1 MRKKSKLQ
9 MMVFLL
15 GIALSI
21 SGAPINFADDLAN
34 WKQLRIGCEK
44 SGDCVRAAVLPHA
57 KGNFGQLWKY
67 VKPIP
72 EGKYLQIKV
81 DGMENSGSNAWV
93 GSVSDFDRR
102 SFGVIFHGINTF
114 SPRIGKTFAFSI
126 NQWGARN
133 KAGAWI
139 DYRSYEISEAPEN
152 SLTAVKEPAAGALK
166 AGDTLHFRIFRPAR
180 CANPVK
186 VRVFIMA
193 RGSRNLQDFRLCKEQ
208 SFEMVYN
215 EKEKCYS
222 AGVKVTDDA
231 YSLDTTA
238 AKIRLIAAADLDGV
252 ESYFTMPFPVKLE
265 TANKIPEELF
275 AAATPT
281 VRDNRRMWFDLTLN
295 RKNLALGKRIKF
307 IPRPAYPLT
316 EDRKG
321 EAGND
326 ELDLT
331 DGSLSSHND
340 DKIWFDRK
348 AVGFFDGSG
357 NKDFSK
363 VLMRIDLGKVAPVD
377 YIALRALGGAVTHFR
392 WPKKFEVLVSKDG
405 KTFFAASEMNKLAP
419 AEAAQSDFV
428 TTYYYPEDRPFSESV
443 CKTFRLP
450 VNADA
455 RYIIVKLTLD
465 VHFFSDEMAVIA
477 AEKKDAGFNR
487 AYQGKGIGIPN
498 DGLTA
503 GPRVPELAV
512 VKGVPAPQ
520 EIEITDYRPE
530 PRKIEK
536 AEVILELPEP
546 LTVHNFKAEK
556 ITVGGVKYSRFR
568 LPVNA
573 KLKLKY
579 IYILSG
585 NDTPDRLPPADIYVE
600 YDGKTGFK
608 QSLPLKIVTLP
619 EFKTF
624 RKIPI
629 CLAWMNSEALLD
641 AYPGFLKNY
650 QRFGFNS
657 AGVFPRYYIGRS
669 EAVRARVNRKY
680 EQLRQAGLI
689 IFMNDSSVHEFLWK
703 HKKGSEVFCITD
715 PASKLV
721 CPSYTGKFY
730 RQEMERIAR
739 CAVMSKPDH
748 VLLDIEC
755 FGSAFRRSAKEC
767 SRCVEAIRK
776 SGLSETE
783 YMYSCGKRLLSDI
796 SAALAKAAK
805 EAGIPMPVLHLY
817 GLDCESQYGICRFS
831 DVYPA
836 IVKTAQPS
844 LYVGAHPEEIHRS
857 VRSNYRQIGRRDIM
871 PWLTTGC
878 YGEYDS
884 RWVEPIVLE
893 ALMNGA
899 GGILYFQ
906 FSYFADSPLDFYYHA
921 LAVMKLAPYEDL
933 LINGEYS
940 EVRDRTGKMLC
951 SVVRRGNEMLL
962 LAGNYLKAEP
972 STAVTLPFGKAKGL
986 DLNTGKSF
994 SADREFEFRVEPG
1007 RFALFHITEKL

>member
-1 MRKKSKLQ
+1 MNKLKLFF
-9 MMVFLL
+9 VASLL
-15 GIALSI
+15 EMAVSM
-21 SGAPINFADDLAN
+21 SGGPSDFVNDLAS

-44 SGDCVRAAVLPHA
+44 NGNCVRVSVLPNA

-72 EGKYLQIKV
+72 EGKYIQIRV
-81 DGMENSGSNAWV
+81 DGMENSGAYAWV
-93 GSVSDFDRR
+93 SNVSDFDRR
-102 SFGVIFHGINTF
+102 SFGVLFPGINTF
-114 SPRIGKTFAFSI
+114 SPRIGKSFAFSI
-126 NQWGARN
+126 NQYGARN
-133 KAGAWI
+133 KSGSWI
-139 DYRSYEISEAPEN
+139 DYRSYEISDAPEN
-152 SLTAVKEPAAGALK
+152 SLTAVKEPAGGALK
-166 AGDTLHFRIFRPAR
+166 VGDTLHFKIRRPTRCADPVKIRIFTA
-180 CANPVK
+180 
-186 VRVFIMA
+186 A
-193 RGSRNLQDFRLCKEQ
+193 RGSRKRDLQDFRLGRKQ
-208 SFEMVYN
+208 AVEMRYN
-215 EKEKCYS
+215 ETEKCYT
-222 AGVKVTDDA
+222 ADVKVTEDA
-231 YSLDTTA
+231 YSLDSTEP
-238 AKIRLIAAADLDGV
+238 KVRMIAAAVLDGV
-252 ESYFTMPFPVKLE
+252 DSYFTMPFPVKLE
-265 TANKIPEELF
+265 TANKIPKELF
-275 AAATPT
+275 AAASPT

-295 RKNLALGKRIKF
+295 RKNLALGKRVQF
-307 IPRPAYPLT
+307 VPRPRYPLT
-316 EDRKG
+316 QDRKG
-321 EAGND
+321 EPGND

-331 DGSLSSHND
+331 DGKLSTHND

-348 AVGFFDGSG
+348 AVGFFDSSG
-357 NKDFSK
+357 QKDFSK
-363 VLMRIDLGKVAPVD
+363 VLMRIDLGKVCPVD

-392 WPKKFEVLVSKDG
+392 FPKKFEVLVSKDG
-405 KTFFAASEMNKLAP
+405 EQFFAASEMNKLAP
-419 AEAAQSDFV
+419 AEASQSDFI
-428 TTYYYPEDRPFSESV
+428 TTYYYPEERPFRDSV
-443 CKTFRLP
+443 CKTFKLP

-455 RYIIVKLTLD
+455 RYIIVKLSLD
-465 VHFFSDEMAVIA
+465 IHFFSDEMAVIA

-503 GPRVPELAV
+503 GPRVPELAI
-512 VKGVPAPQ
+512 VKGVAAPQ

-530 PRKIEK
+530 PGKIRK

-556 ITVGGVKYSRFR
+556 ITVGGVKYNRFR

-585 NDTPDRLPPADIYVE
+585 NDTPDRLPPANIYVE
-600 YDGKTGFK
+600 YDGETGFK

-624 RKIPI
+624 RNIPI
-629 CLAWMNSEALLD
+629 CLAWMNSETLLD

-669 EAVRARVNRKY
+669 EAVRARMSRKY
-680 EQLRQAGLI
+680 DQLRQAGLK

-703 HKKGSEVFCITD
+703 HKKGSEVFCITNS
-715 PASKLV
+715 ASKLV

-739 CAVMSKPDH
+739 CAVLSKPDH

-755 FGSAFRRSAKEC
+755 FGGAFSRSAKEC
-767 SRCVEAIRK
+767 SRCVEAIKK
-776 SGLSETE
+776 SGMSETE
-783 YMYSCGKRLLSDI
+783 YMYSCGKRILADI
-796 SAALAKAAK
+796 SSAVEKAAK

-817 GLDCESQYGICRFS
+817 GLDCESQYGICRFTE
-831 DVYPA
+831 VYPS

-857 VRSNYRQIGRRDIM
+857 IRTNYRKIGKRNIM
-871 PWLTTGC
+871 PWMTTGC

-884 RWVEPIVLE
+884 HWVEPMVLE

-906 FSYFADSPLDFYYHA
+906 YAYFADSPLDFYYHA
-921 LAVMKLAPYEDL
+921 MAVMKLAPYEDL
-933 LINGEYS
+933 LTCGEYS
-940 EVRDRTGKMLC
+940 QVRDRTGKMLC
-951 SVVRRGNEMLL
+951 SLVRRGNEMLL
-962 LAGNYLKAEP
+962 LAGNYFKTQP
-972 STAVTLPFGKAKGL
+972 KTAVTLPFEKAEVL
-986 DLNTGKSF
+986 DLNTRKRF
-994 SADREFEFRVEPG
+994 AANRDFEFNVKPG
-1007 RFALFHITEKL
+1007 KFGLFYIKAR